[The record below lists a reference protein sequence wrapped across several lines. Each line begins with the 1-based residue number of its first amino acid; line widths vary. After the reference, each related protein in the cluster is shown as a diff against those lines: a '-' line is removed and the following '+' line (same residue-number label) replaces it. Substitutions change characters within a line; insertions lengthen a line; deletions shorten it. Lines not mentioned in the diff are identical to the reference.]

1 MFKQVLYGISF
12 YFSRLFYI
20 IAACII
26 ALFCIA
32 YFIPPLIEI
41 GYIAALCLA
50 MLVIIDTIV
59 SFAGRQS
66 VTATRQCSERFSN
79 SDENKVELHIAN
91 HRIYKIKLTIIDE
104 LPIQFQER
112 NWERV
117 LTINGN
123 STV

>member
-1 MFKQVLYGISF
+1 MFKQLLYSISF

-32 YFIPPLIEI
+32 YFFPPLIEI
-41 GYIAALCLA
+41 GYIATFCLA

-59 SFAGRQS
+59 SFAGRQP
-66 VTATRQCSERFSN
+66 VTTSRQCSDRFSN
-79 SDENKVELHIAN
+79 GDENKVALHISN
-91 HRIYKIKLTIIDE
+91 YRTYKIKLTVIDE

-112 NWERV
+112 NWERE
-117 LTINGN
+117 
-123 STV
+123 